1 MAYAMSVNN
10 KNVFLA
16 IKEVVLAGNQL
27 GGIPLVEGVKGE
39 DKTLW
44 YPYKWHLKIKNDIRL
59 NLYIRKPN
67 LNHETIIIHMADDH
81 LADLLLPKARKFSR
95 TIECYQRKKLE
106 AG

>member
-1 MAYAMSVNN
+1 MSVNN

-44 YPYKWHLKIKNDIRL
+44 YPYKWH
-59 NLYIRKPN
+59 
-67 LNHETIIIHMADDH
+67 
-81 LADLLLPKARKFSR
+81 
-95 TIECYQRKKLE
+95 
-106 AG
+106 